1 MSFAEGSSKPK
12 AWKEIWGCGQ
22 GIGDVTEVTG
32 AADLVA
38 RIEREYRAAG
48 ARLAREFA
56 NA

>member
-1 MSFAEGSSKPK
+1 MSKPK